1 MNISGI
7 REHMKVVGSDR
18 QPVGT
23 VDHIEGDRIK
33 LARND
38 PQAGGKHHYIP
49 GDWVEEIESDEVSLR
64 QNAQDVFKQWKTD

>member
-7 REHMKVVGSDR
+7 REHMKVVGADS
-18 QPVGT
+18 QPVGI
-23 VDHIEGDRIK
+23 VDKVDGNRIK
-33 LARND
+33 LTKD
-38 PQAGGKHHYIP
+38 GPQAGGKHHYIP